1 MENPIH
7 ATWLEWWCI
16 LPRGEFP
23 SISRQI
29 VDSEIV
35 VKYFSLLCAQFIS
48 AHLELIYFL
57 GCSMIYALWL
67 AIQKVEAGMQEPPF
81 SQILDDSSLSAN
93 WPPYFIPFSKAK
105 QKKGSVLLYGNMFHF
120 RKTLGI
126 GVVYVKIY
134 GTSCSLSKGKKC
146 EKHNTFQKTQFSKK
160 DFLLFVQLYNWFFFK
175 MVI

>member
-1 MENPIH
+1 MTP
-7 ATWLEWWCI
+7 
-16 LPRGEFP
+16 
-23 SISRQI
+23 
-29 VDSEIV
+29 
-35 VKYFSLLCAQFIS
+35 
-48 AHLELIYFL
+48 
-57 GCSMIYALWL
+57 
-67 AIQKVEAGMQEPPF
+67 
-81 SQILDDSSLSAN
+81 LSAN

-160 DFLLFVQLYNWFFFK
+160 DFLLFVQLYNWFFHDGYLVQLLFNSFHNQFK
-175 MVI
+175 A